1 MELNN
6 EELNA
11 IVTTEKYKYY
21 KDYVERLEKDY
32 DSLLDE
38 IADLEKKLKDQK
50 TMNRMLRAD
59 NKALRDKARFKNQEP
74 VLTDLDAQ
82 RYREMCIEQKKTI
95 SRLQWLLKVERAK
108 GEK

>member
-32 DSLLDE
+32 DGLLDE
-38 IADLEKKLKDQK
+38 IGDLEKEIKRLKYE
-50 TMNRMLRAD
+50 
-59 NKALRDKARFKNQEP
+59 NKNLKKRNKEYKKSGILNDA
-74 VLTDLDAQ
+74 DAQ
-82 RYREMCIEQKKTI
+82 RYREMCISQKKKI
-95 SRLQWLLKVERAK
+95 NELKLLLRAERSK
-108 GEK
+108 H

>member
-32 DSLLDE
+32 DGLLDE
-38 IADLEKKLKDQK
+38 IGDLEKEIKKLKYE
-50 TMNRMLRAD
+50 NRNLKKRNNEYKKSGILNDA
-59 NKALRDKARFKNQEP
+59 
-74 VLTDLDAQ
+74 DAQ
-82 RYREMCIEQKKTI
+82 RYREMCISQKNKI
-95 SRLQWLLKVERAK
+95 NELKLLLRAERAK
-108 GEK
+108 H